1 MKEINLLYFKYN
13 GGYGN
18 FGDELSKF
26 ITESLLNKK
35 KYKLV
40 CNQRNKDI
48 NIICIGSYIHT
59 AKNNYYIF
67 GSGVRTPNSIKNK
80 KLNIY
85 ALRGPLSKRILESN
99 GIKCPSVYGDPA
111 LLLPLFYRPKILPHL
126 KDKIGIIPNFRQYQK
141 IRKEVVHTEKYFLIS
156 PIDKW
161 ENVINSIFSCKA
173 IISSSLHGLI
183 CADAYKKPNL
193 WLNQYPLNE
202 GDFKFKDYFLSQ
214 GREYIS
220 LKSLSNIKDMEK
232 MFYKG
237 GNKINLLLLK
247 KNFPFL

>member
-1 MKEINLLYFKYN
+1 MKEINLVYFQYN

-26 ITESLLNKK
+26 ITESLMNKK

-40 CNQRNKDI
+40 YNKKNRDI
-48 NIICIGSYIHT
+48 NLVCIGSYIHN
-59 AKNNYYIF
+59 AKQNYYIF

-80 KLNIY
+80 ILKIC
-85 ALRGPLSKRILESN
+85 AVRGPLSKRILESN
-99 GIKCPSVYGDPA
+99 GIKCPSIYGDPA
-111 LLLPLFYRPKILPHL
+111 LLLPLFYKPKFIPHL
-126 KDKIGIIPNFRQYQK
+126 KNKIGIIPNFRQYHK
-141 IRKEVVHTEKYFLIS
+141 FKNTIMNTEKYFLIN

-161 ENVINSIFSCKA
+161 ENVINSIFSCHS

-183 CADAYKKPNL
+183 CSDAYGKPNL

-202 GDFKFKDYFLSQ
+202 GDFKFRDYFLSQ
-214 GREYIS
+214 GRE
-220 LKSLSNIKDMEK
+220 LKNIKSISNIRDD

-237 GNKINLLLLK
+237 GNKINLVLLQK
-247 KNFPFL
+247 QFPFL

>member
-26 ITESLLNKK
+26 ITESLINKK

-40 CNQRNKDI
+40 YNQKNKDI

-80 KLNIY
+80 KLNIC
-85 ALRGPLSKRILESN
+85 AIRGPLSKRILESN
-99 GIKCPSVYGDPA
+99 GIKCPSIYGDPG
-111 LLLPLFYRPKILPHL
+111 LLLPLFYKPKKLPHL
-126 KDKIGIIPNFRQYQK
+126 KNKIGIIPNFRQYHK
-141 IRKEVVHTEKYFLIS
+141 FKGNIVNIEKYFLIN
-156 PIDKW
+156 PIDNW

-193 WLNQYPLNE
+193 WLNQYPLSE
-202 GDFKFKDYFLSQ
+202 GDFKFRDYFLSQ
-214 GREYIS
+214 GREYKNI
-220 LKSLSNIKDMEK
+220 KSLSNIKDIEE
-232 MFYKG
+232 MFYKD

-247 KNFPFL
+247 NQFPFL